1 MVWLLANGPSIF
13 VNQKIYSRRCYINIS
28 RVDFFHLFC
37 IITFK
42 MDSSSILKPMQP
54 PAGECLFIFMET
66 SAYCKDMSCWSKLF
80 RISTYHHKWE
90 LREEKLCMVRK
101 SKWHLSNRECPLRE
115 VPVSACIHYPF
126 LKETEDL
133 SFGRYLPEHLKIK
146 KYRHLQPK
154 EKVKKK
160 KKVIFQL
167 ILPISSHS
175 YRHKYP

>member
-13 VNQKIYSRRCYINIS
+13 VNQKIYSRSCYINIS

-66 SAYCKDMSCWSKLF
+66 SAYCEDMSCWSKLF

-90 LREEKLCMVRK
+90 LREEKLCMDRK
-101 SKWHLSNRECPLRE
+101 SKWHLNNRQCPLRE
-115 VPVSACIHYPF
+115 VSVSTCVHYHSQR
-126 LKETEDL
+126 KQKDS
-133 SFGRYLPEHLKIK
+133 SFRRYLPGHLKIK
-146 KYRHLQPK
+146 SLKN
-154 EKVKKK
+154 KK
-160 KKVIFQL
+160 
-167 ILPISSHS
+167 
-175 YRHKYP
+175 